1 MIGVRKRILWIDVIR
16 SVCLILMVLEHI
28 VIYTLKINSSFWGV
42 NRDHPLY
49 NFVELCDSIFT
60 SNWLHNIKYIVVGLF
75 FFISGV
81 SFNLSKNNE
90 IRCLK
95 IMSFA
100 ILINVITALVEVYT
114 QFDCLV
120 LFGILHCMATCLF
133 IWILLSKIKNEN
145 LKWLICI
152 VFFTTSII
160 LTIMKPTLS
169 STNILMIFGVPQDD
183 YRSGFDY
190 FPIFPW
196 ITVYSFGVVMNIKGN
211 KGKEEK
217 TSRFYKTISF
227 LPSIIGKNS
236 LYVYIFHIP
245 IIIYTLMIIYIC
257 L

>member
-1 MIGVRKRILWIDVIR
+1 MVNLY
-16 SVCLILMVLEHI
+16 CLF
-28 VIYTLKINSSFWGV
+28 YYIN
-42 NRDHPLY
+42 Y
-49 NFVELCDSIFT
+49 
-60 SNWLHNIKYIVVGLF
+60 SNDNEAYIVL
-75 FFISGV
+75 
-81 SFNLSKNNE
+81 
-90 IRCLK
+90 
-95 IMSFA
+95 
-100 ILINVITALVEVYT
+100 Y
-114 QFDCLV
+114 Q
-120 LFGILHCMATCLF
+120 
-133 IWILLSKIKNEN
+133 
-145 LKWLICI
+145 
-152 VFFTTSII
+152 
-160 LTIMKPTLS
+160 
-169 STNILMIFGVPQDD
+169 ILMIFGVPQDD